1 MGAQAANVAFLSD
14 SYSLASIQPD
24 LPAGHTYT
32 AVTVNDIDNG
42 SLSSYDA
49 LLLGHVYTITATT
62 CTQIQT
68 FLNAGKGLVSEWS
81 GATLLFPQTGSLY
94 YPVNISCALF
104 SGSVTGGDSSFGSDI
119 PVTLAQPASP
129 LVSGLSN
136 PFSMQGGSEFVY
148 LISGY
153 GAEWE
158 VAGTSDLGGTVYP
171 TVLAA
176 KYGGRGCVAL
186 SPFDYFDSLSAG
198 SNSQVLLGNL
208 LNSVVNTQAGCGG
221 QAAPA
226 TAVPVPTLSDTMLW
240 LLSALVL
247 LAAAPVVQRRMR
259 S

>member
-1 MGAQAANVAFLSD
+1 MFLKTFRDWLAAIALAAPGLVPMGAQAANVAFLSD

-136 PFSMQGGSEFVY
+136 PFSMQGGK
-148 LISGY
+148 I
-153 GAEWE
+153 
-158 VAGTSDLGGTVYP
+158 
-171 TVLAA
+171 
-176 KYGGRGCVAL
+176 GRAHV
-186 SPFDYFDSLSAG
+186 
-198 SNSQVLLGNL
+198 
-208 LNSVVNTQAGCGG
+208 
-221 QAAPA
+221 
-226 TAVPVPTLSDTMLW
+226 
-240 LLSALVL
+240 
-247 LAAAPVVQRRMR
+247 
-259 S
+259 